1 MQIQDETPSY
11 EALSY
16 VWGSANQPSYA
27 NVSTSQRSGI
37 ISITRNLD
45 VALRHLRYKK
55 KPRYLWVDAL
65 CINQANIKEKD
76 IQVTKMGTIFA
87 TADSVV
93 AWLGPKENNSDKAM
107 TWFQVIGRKL
117 DADWETLT
125 MRPRLSDATKE
136 LAVQQERENLKT
148 FEYIKEFGE
157 TPWTF
162 EQARSVHFILIR
174 PFFERAWIVQE
185 IRLARRVLFQCGT
198 RTLSEDDFWTAVMS
212 LQYSSRVNAGIL
224 CSKAWLEARKRTRY
238 LAEGRNP
245 VQQES
250 IYSLRRNLGHL
261 ICNDPR
267 DKIYSALGL
276 MGPRTQSLQIVPSYT
291 QATEKVYMDIARRV
305 VTHWSTLN
313 ILQECELSSRHLDIP
328 SWVPDWSTPMKS
340 SILNTT
346 WSACAYVASR
356 ASFDINGLHCT
367 VSGISIGR
375 ITEVRDRS
383 KPLHGATVNE
393 WIEFTRSWRPA
404 LESLNDRYI
413 TGEKLTEVYCRVLV
427 ANQFSSILRSG
438 IYSEFSHSFKSL
450 RMVWSDDESEEE
462 IEKELCKPNNYFR
475 TMQVVMRNRV
485 LFKTIG
491 GHLGLAPLG
500 TQVGDVLCVLLG
512 CGIPI
517 VLRPTVDNTYEV
529 VGGCYAHGLMNGEAI
544 YRNTHTAKEQFER
557 SGHDPYYESSSPNS
571 RDPDADAIKMLE
583 KVGIK
588 VESMEKDVHGLIVRP
603 EALRDAGIPVEDF
616 VLV

>member
-1 MQIQDETPSY
+1 MQIQDEAPSY

-27 NVSTSQRSGI
+27 NVSTSQRSGV

-55 KPRYLWVDAL
+55 KPWYLWVDAL

-87 TADSVV
+87 TADSVI
-93 AWLGPKENNSDKAM
+93 AWLGPKENNSDEAM
-107 TWFQVIGRKL
+107 TWFQIIGRKL

-136 LAVQQERENLKT
+136 LAVQQERENLET

-157 TPWTF
+157 APWTI
-162 EQARSVHFILIR
+162 EQARSVYFILIR

-212 LQYSSRVNAGIL
+212 LQRSPRVNAGIV
-224 CSKAWLEARKRTRY
+224 CSKAWFEACQRAWY
-238 LAEGRNP
+238 LAVGRNR
-245 VQQES
+245 VKQES
-250 IYSLRRNLGHL
+250 IDSLRGNLGHL

-276 MGPRTQSLQIVPSYT
+276 MDPRTQSLQIVPSYT
-291 QATEKVYMDIARRV
+291 QATEKVYMDIAQRV
-305 VTHWSTLN
+305 VTHLSSLD
-313 ILQECELSSRHLDIP
+313 ILEQCELSSRHLDIP

-340 SILNTT
+340 GTLHTT

-383 KPLHGATVNE
+383 KPLHEATISE

-404 LESLNDRYI
+404 LESLNDTYV
-413 TGEKLTEVYCRVLV
+413 TGEELTEVYCRVLI
-427 ANQFSSILRSG
+427 ANQFSSILHSG
-438 IYSEFSHSFKSL
+438 AFPEFSYSFKSL
-450 RMVWSDDESEEE
+450 NMVWSDDESEEE
-462 IEKELCKPNNYFR
+462 IKKGLCKSNSYIR
-475 TMQVVMRNRV
+475 KMSAVMCNRV

-500 TQVGDVLCVLLG
+500 TQAGDVLCVLLG
-512 CGIPI
+512 CHLPI
-517 VLRPTVDNTYEV
+517 ILRPTVDDTYEV
-529 VGGCYAHGLMNGEAI
+529 VGHCYAHGLMNGEAI

-557 SGHDPYYESSSPNS
+557 SGHDPYYESFSP
-571 RDPDADAIKMLE
+571 DLEDLDADPIEMLE
-583 KVGIK
+583 RVGAK
-588 VESMEKDVHGLIVRP
+588 VESVQEYPYQLFVRP

-616 VLV
+616 VLA